1 MLPSHLPV
9 VNLCDILQ
17 KWIIERQR
25 DVWSTK
31 MNVQGEKGGRQGR
44 GKRREG
50 RKGGGGKRKV
60 VMLEVKFKSNVS
72 RVTVQIAECRN
83 VDNGTIQETLNMCH
97 SKLVRV
103 NLLT

>member
-1 MLPSHLPV
+1 M
-9 VNLCDILQ
+9 VNKD
-17 KWIIERQR
+17 ERA
-25 DVWSTK
+25 
-31 MNVQGEKGGRQGR
+31 G
-44 GKRREG
+44 GKRRKA
-50 RKGGGGKRKV
+50 RKRKKKRRKKRGGGKRKV